1 MIKIV
6 YYNHADTNMQPS
18 VDPKEQSQTQFSGQP
33 QNINQQIQQT
43 QGVFPQ
49 QQIIIL
55 NPKFQ
60 PKFNFRYLSYAVF
73 AIGIT
78 ASIIFMEMSAPG
90 RLTND
95 YWRFLSEAVCCLSI
109 ILTFVFDAVFFKGK
123 ADWQATTGQS
133 NTWSL
138 TGMIFDILFAGLVV
152 LFGYMW
158 FIGD

>member
-1 MIKIV
+1 
-6 YYNHADTNMQPS
+6 MQPG
-18 VDPKEQSQTQFSGQP
+18 VDPEKPNQTQLYGQP
-33 QNINQQIQQT
+33 QNLNQQIQQT

-73 AIGIT
+73 ALGIT
-78 ASIIFMEMSAPG
+78 ASITFLEFSEPG
-90 RLTND
+90 RLAND

-109 ILTFVFDAVFFKGK
+109 ILTFVFDAVFYKGK

-138 TGMIFDILFAGLVV
+138 TGMIFDIIFACIVLF
-152 LFGYMW
+152 FGYMW